1 MQGPNAIFFARLW
14 DSIQPQVD
22 FLLADG
28 VPIAAMFQILCQR
41 RTFLYNSG
49 FDPRFR
55 EMAPGV
61 VLLSH
66 CIRAA
71 IERGDVEF
79 DFLRGQERYKYDLGA
94 HDRGVY
100 RVRLD
105 STSNSSAR

>member
-1 MQGPNAIFFARLW
+1 MS
-14 DSIQPQVD
+14 DD
-22 FLLADG
+22 KKHH
-28 VPIAAMFQILCQR
+28 VPFPEEDNGAPKTAEQSTSYTMV
-41 RTFLYNSG
+41 
-49 FDPRFR
+49 DPRFR

-66 CIRAA
+66 CIRTA

-105 STSNSSAR
+105 STSNSSASAGGQSTSIR